1 MQDTGKRTGEKPR
14 GKRMRRRPSRLTGR
28 QKLLAAAAVLLA
40 LAVAAA
46 AAHRKMV
53 VRPDVEN
60 KPQDATEQ
68 DGAEQLDYG
77 GGIRPKVDGQRKSE
91 DFYTVLIL
99 GRDTGGGGNTDTM
112 LLASYDVTN
121 QKAAVMSIPRDTM
134 VNVSWDVK
142 KINSVYNSCG
152 GGDEGIEGLYKEIAQ
167 LVGFE
172 PDFRVVLEWEAV
184 GALVEA
190 IGGVEFDVPYNM
202 DYDDDVQ
209 NLHIHQMAGLRRLS
223 GEDAMQVI
231 RWRENNNNSPYG
243 YRKKD
248 GGIGDAGRMKV
259 QQDFLK
265 AVIRQ
270 TLTIQ
275 NAPNLRKIAKVFQEH
290 VDTDLEFSN
299 ICWFAEQAVLGGL
312 QVEHVEFFTMPYQGA
327 NAYSRYYTKHN
338 GTYTEL
344 AYVTP
349 VADKLLEIVNG
360 KLSPFAETFTLADL
374 DIMSV
379 NADGSISSTTGH
391 VEDKQAAKPPV
402 KPAQEEPA
410 AAPVDGNAADPSGGP
425 VTDPGVGTVPD
436 PNAGTEAD
444 PGTTSPGVTDPG
456 AEPPIT
462 TPDTPA
468 DPGTNVPDAPA
479 DPGSEP
485 GGFGDGGFAIID
497 QPPVA

>member
-1 MQDTGKRTGEKPR
+1 MLDTERHLGEKR
-14 GKRMRRRPSRLTGR
+14 DGRRASKKVHRLTRG
-28 QKLLAAAAVLLA
+28 QKLLTAAAVV
-40 LAVAAA
+40 LAVVLAAVVV
-46 AAHRKMV
+46 HQKVV
-53 VRPDVEN
+53 VRPDLEN
-60 KPQDATEQ
+60 RPQKDTEQ
-68 DGAEQLDYG
+68 NVPEPDYG
-77 GGIRPKVDGQRKSE
+77 EGIRPKVDGARKSQ

-142 KINSVYNSCG
+142 KINSVYNSWG
-152 GGDEGIEGLYKEIAQ
+152 GGEEGIQGLYQEISQ

-209 NLHIHQMAGLRRLS
+209 DLHIHQMAGLRRLS

-231 RWRENNNNSPYG
+231 RWRENNNDSSYG
-243 YRKKD
+243 YHKKD
-248 GGIGDAGRMKV
+248 GGIGDSGRMKV
-259 QQDFLK
+259 QQAFLK
-265 AVIRQ
+265 AVIQQ

-275 NAPNLRKIAKVFQEH
+275 NAANIRKIAKVFQEH
-290 VDTDLEFSN
+290 VEF
-299 ICWFAEQAVLGGL
+299 L
-312 QVEHVEFFTMPYQGA
+312 TMPYQGA
-327 NAYSRYYTKHN
+327 CAYSRYYTKLN
-338 GTYTEL
+338 GIYSEL

-349 VADKLLEIVNG
+349 VADKLLEIVNE

-391 VEDKQAAKPPV
+391 VEDSQAASPPV
-402 KPAQEEPA
+402 KAAEKPAETPVSPEEASGSIGETPDSPEEAPVFPEEVVSAQPSQDPVSEAPAEIPEIPTPEEEAIFTTIEPPPA
-410 AAPVDGNAADPSGGP
+410 A
-425 VTDPGVGTVPD
+425 
-436 PNAGTEAD
+436 
-444 PGTTSPGVTDPG
+444 
-456 AEPPIT
+456 
-462 TPDTPA
+462 
-468 DPGTNVPDAPA
+468 
-479 DPGSEP
+479 
-485 GGFGDGGFAIID
+485 
-497 QPPVA
+497 